1 MLTQHDLEQLV
12 FRKPN
17 LCGIQRFTQDSPILP
32 DVWFAYAEP
41 FLPAQEAESRR
52 RRRGKNAPP
61 LRPGDTV
68 DLLLNPHR
76 DSNATSLY
84 RAVKERLPRER
95 PRAGG
100 PYDLTYNESFVVVR
114 LRFDELVRVLLP
126 MTDWWRAEIQRGREK
141 GGLSLSQLVR
151 ALDKADKA
159 DRGPSGEEPQVCK
172 LCPEVPSADLV
183 WLARLAGRLAWEE
196 KRAGRRT
203 GAAKGIARRRRKPSN
218 RDVVKAF
225 LDLLPGPRESAGSA
239 KLWSVSLNRPVGMAL
254 RDSVMSTKADAAWRL
269 FDLKTEGIRWAII
282 DGGIDATHPAF
293 RRRYLPPAAEAPQKR
308 KSARAAKLAPPQPNV
323 ERPYADPFELDDRTG
338 RCENRTR
345 VVATY
350 DFTELRRLLCI
361 NSADDRPGGR
371 QFETCQAYQNLD
383 PEEKERML
391 DYRNGLES
399 GRMIDWQT
407 IAPLLSVP
415 HKPGRYRLPRQPHG
429 THVAGILAA
438 DWHAGDEPEP
448 PYDPGHY
455 DTHPDLHGM
464 CPDLE
469 LYDFRVLGPDGEG
482 YEYNVLAALQFIRW
496 LNANKDEPVVHGVN
510 ISLSLPHDV
519 ANFACGQ
526 TPVCEECERLVN
538 SGVVVVVAAGNE
550 GQAQFNTVDGQITTG
565 YRGISITD
573 PGNTEA
579 VITVGATHR
588 FKPHTYGVSY
598 FSSRGPTGDGRC
610 KPDLVAPG
618 EKIVS
623 CIPGGGADEMDGTSM
638 AAPHVSGAAALL
650 LARHREL
657 MNRPA
662 RVKQILC
669 ATATDLG
676 RERFFQGHGMVDV
689 LRAIQSI

>member
-1 MLTQHDLEQLV
+1 MAMLTRREVEQLV
-12 FRKPN
+12 FQKPN
-17 LCGIQRFTQDSPILP
+17 LCGIQRFTQDSPVLP

-41 FLPAQEAESRR
+41 FLPAKEAKHRQGK
-52 RRRGKNAPP
+52 RGKNAPP
-61 LRPGDTV
+61 LRPGGAV

-76 DSNATSLY
+76 DGSAMSVY
-84 RAVKERLPRER
+84 RAIKEQLPKRR
-95 PRAGG
+95 PRAGE

-114 LRFDELVRVLLP
+114 LRFDELVRIVLP
-126 MTDWWRAEIQRGREK
+126 MTDWWRKEIRRGEEK
-141 GGLSLSQLVR
+141 GGLNLSRLVQ
-151 ALDKADKA
+151 ALNDA
-159 DRGPSGEEPQVCK
+159 DRGSSAGQSKVCK
-172 LCPEVPSADLV
+172 THPHAPSADLV
-183 WLARLAGRLAWEE
+183 WLARIVGRLAWEE
-196 KRAGRRT
+196 RQAGR
-203 GAAKGIARRRRKPSN
+203 GAAGRKRKPSN
-218 RDVVKAF
+218 RAVVKAF
-225 LDLLPGPRESAGSA
+225 LDLLRESCESA
-239 KLWSVSLNRPVGMAL
+239 ASARLWSVNLNRPVGMAV
-254 RDSVMSTKADAAWRL
+254 RDSVMSMKADAAWRL

-293 RRRYLPPAAEAPQKR
+293 RRRYLPQSPGTPSAQ
-308 KSARAAKLAPPQPNV
+308 KSARAGKRTRRQPKAGQSY
-323 ERPYADPFELDDRTG
+323 RQPFELDRGTG
-338 RCENRTR
+338 RYENRTR
-345 VVATY
+345 IVATY
-350 DFTELRRLLCI
+350 DFTQLRRLLCI
-361 NSADDRPGGR
+361 NSVDDRPGGK
-371 QFETCQAYQNLD
+371 QFEKSQAYRNLD
-383 PEEKERML
+383 PEAKERVQ
-391 DYRNGLES
+391 DYRDGLES
-399 GRMIDWQT
+399 GRMIDWQA
-407 IAPLLSVP
+407 IAPLLRVP
-415 HKPGRYRLPRQPHG
+415 HQRHKYDPPRQPHG

-438 DWHAGDEPEP
+438 DWHAGDDPEP
-448 PYDPGHY
+448 PYGPNHD
-455 DTHPDLHGM
+455 DTRPDLHGM

-482 YEYNVLAALQFIRW
+482 YEYSILAALQFIRW

-526 TPVCEECERLVN
+526 TPVCEECERLMN
-538 SGVVVVVAAGNE
+538 SGVIVVVAAGNE
-550 GQAQFNTVDGQITTG
+550 GQAQFNTPDGQITTG

-573 PGNTEA
+573 PGNAEA

-618 EKIVS
+618 EKIIS
-623 CIPGGGADEMDGTSM
+623 CIPGGQAGEMDGTSM

-657 MNRPA
+657 MSRPA

-669 ATATDLG
+669 ETATDLG